1 MGDGLAVFTVSC
13 RDTCLVA
20 PINDGADAELKLRHV
35 KSEFMHPSTGVMVNL
50 RKFQHM
56 GYT

>member
-1 MGDGLAVFTVSC
+1 MSC

-35 KSEFMHPSTGVMVNL
+35 KSAFVHPSTGVSDGQLAPVSTYEVHL
-50 RKFQHM
+50 I
-56 GYT
+56 